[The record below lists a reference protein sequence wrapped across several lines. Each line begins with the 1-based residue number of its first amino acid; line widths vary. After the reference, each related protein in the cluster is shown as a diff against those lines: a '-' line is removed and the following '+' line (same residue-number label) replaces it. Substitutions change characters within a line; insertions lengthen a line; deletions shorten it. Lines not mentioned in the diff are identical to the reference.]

1 MNKLKASVLSQRHH
15 GGLGNIEA
23 SCDGNIFRL
32 LVFENQKGRED
43 GEDIY
48 LIIKESEVMI
58 STSAPCDI
66 SISNRIESTIT
77 NVKKGEMLC
86 EVELEFGRQKL
97 VSIITIESAERLDLK
112 VGNKAYALIKA
123 TEVYLED
130 I

>member
-1 MNKLKASVLSQRHH
+1 
-15 GGLGNIEA
+15 
-23 SCDGNIFRL
+23 
-32 LVFENQKGRED
+32 VFENQKGRED

-77 NVKKGEMLC
+77 NVKKGEILC